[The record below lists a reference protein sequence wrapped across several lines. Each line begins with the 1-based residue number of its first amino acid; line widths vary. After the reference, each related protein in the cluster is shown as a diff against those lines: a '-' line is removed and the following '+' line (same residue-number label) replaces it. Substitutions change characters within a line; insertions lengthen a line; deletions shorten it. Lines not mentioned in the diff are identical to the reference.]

1 MRFWAIHM
9 YFLFKISMYT
19 IPRFTK
25 TQLLCFIVKHPI
37 HKMCIVNMSN
47 YEWNRIHELTL
58 TLINNLPAPITTKFL
73 KDFFFFF
80 SKEAA
85 VVLVLWDL
93 TMTSI
98 HLDTVRAMFSTQIF
112 FFSISVVTGQQRLL
126 NTCRL
131 PRCDGWEGR
140 TGHQSISPSMVHWAL
155 AEFGDTLKYGFDLST
170 VL

>member
-9 YFLFKISMYT
+9 YFPLKISIYT
-19 IPRFTK
+19 VPRLMETHLGMFYRKKK
-25 TQLLCFIVKHPI
+25 TYKIKICTVDTSK
-37 HKMCIVNMSN
+37 
-47 YEWNRIHELTL
+47 YEWNKIHELRLTSSTL
-58 TLINNLPAPITTKFL
+58 FITTKFV
-73 KDFFFFF
+73 FTMIF

-98 HLDTVRAMFSTQIF
+98 HLDIVRAMFSTQIF

-140 TGHQSISPSMVHWAL
+140 TGHQSITPSMVHWAL